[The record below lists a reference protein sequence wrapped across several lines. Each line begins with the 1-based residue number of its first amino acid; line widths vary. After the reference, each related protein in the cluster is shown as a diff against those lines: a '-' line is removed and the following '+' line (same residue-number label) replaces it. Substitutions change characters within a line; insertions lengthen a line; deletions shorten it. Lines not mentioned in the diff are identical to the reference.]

1 VALPHNFVTV
11 TESRQEKY
19 NRICNELG
27 KWKRSTA
34 EAYALLIEAK
44 QDKIWEEAGFDSFK
58 DWIEIRIG
66 ITSNWAYKIIGKFR
80 KELPESED
88 ENPEF
93 EVDSSPQITVENTQ
107 VTTENQAVSPTPVVS
122 QSQPV
127 DDQLSSN
134 ETNQDYPVDVKHVVQ
149 QNESQS
155 DPLPAPQE
163 VKRLDSVGRKIPDAI
178 SGYWDRKGEVN
189 VILTGISRLKCMVES
204 AKQGDDPLWRDVTCQ
219 DVVNPLVRAYD
230 EVKMA
235 LPYAVC
241 PYCQGLAFE
250 TCQHC
255 RGKGWM
261 NRFAWNTFAPSE
273 LKQLIESK

>member
-1 VALPHNFVTV
+1 MSDSEELTKGKRETARAEGL
-11 TESRQEKY
+11 
-19 NRICNELG
+19 IELG
-27 KWKRSTA
+27 RLEGMILAWCEEGSEWMSRKDSVIKAWETIRDTKLYKLRGMTWTQYCEQQIHRTRRAVNIAIAKMSEPPKR
-34 EAYALLIEAK
+34 LLEDPETVIENS
-44 QDKIWEEAGFDSFK
+44 DS
-58 DWIEIRIG
+58 D
-66 ITSNWAYKIIGKFR
+66 
-80 KELPESED
+80 PESVK
-88 ENPEF
+88 N
-93 EVDSSPQITVENTQ
+93 
-107 VTTENQAVSPTPVVS
+107 
-122 QSQPV
+122 
-127 DDQLSSN
+127 DDDK
-134 ETNQDYPVDVKHVVQ
+134 TDTVDVKHVVQ

-241 PYCQGLAFE
+241 PYCQGLVFE

-273 LKQLIESK
+273 LKQLIQSD